1 MDNKDE
7 LIEYIKSNIV
17 DFDDKISEAW
27 ESLDK
32 YRCSLIMAE
41 NGLYDKISDLIQ
53 DYADD
58 NGLSEEWIDDIDVE
72 ELFNEL

>member
-7 LIEYIKSNIV
+7 LIEYIKSNIA

-32 YRCSLIMAE
+32 YRCPLIMAD
-41 NGLYDKISDLIQ
+41 NGLYDEIADLIQ